1 MDAVTVLDMELASLT
16 LSSAMGA
23 VLGTVI
29 GVLLGWHLALAI
41 VRSIVQLIGDAFRPI
56 WPRRLPRMTAGE
68 RETLRALAGGV
79 DKGLYIRGLVIADA
93 EKRGVPWPIDE

>member
-1 MDAVTVLDMELASLT
+1 MDALPVLNTELSSVT
-16 LSSAMGA
+16 LSAAFSV
-23 VLGTVI
+23 VLGTAVGI
-29 GVLLGWHLALAI
+29 LLGWHLALAI

-68 RETLRALAGGV
+68 RETLRTLAGGV